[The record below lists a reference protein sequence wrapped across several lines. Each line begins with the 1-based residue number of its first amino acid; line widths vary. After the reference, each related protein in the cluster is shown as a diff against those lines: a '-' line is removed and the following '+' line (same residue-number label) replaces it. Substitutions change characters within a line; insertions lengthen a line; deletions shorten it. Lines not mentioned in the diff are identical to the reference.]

1 MRIVAGRHK
10 GRRLAAP
17 EGRDTRPTSDRV
29 REAVFNIIE
38 HGLRWRGMED
48 ARVADIFCGTGA
60 LGLEALSRGAAHAV
74 LVDNNAKAL
83 DAARRNVEAL
93 DETTNVTLLRN
104 DATQPMPRP
113 RDPVDLAFL
122 DPPYRSDDARPALE
136 ALRDGGWL
144 ANDAL
149 VVVEQAEKARFDTP
163 SGFQIIDERRYGDT
177 RVFFLRYR
185 ASGTDP

>member
-10 GRRLAAP
+10 GRRLLAP

-29 REAVFNIIE
+29 REAAFNIIE
-38 HGLRWRGMED
+38 HGLRWRGMEG
-48 ARVADIFCGTGA
+48 AHVADIFCGTGA
-60 LGLEALSRGAAHAV
+60 LALEALSRGAAHAV
-74 LVDNNAKAL
+74 LVDNNDKAL

-93 DETTNVTLLRN
+93 DETANVTVLRN
-104 DATQPMPRP
+104 DATRPMPRP
-113 RDPVDLAFL
+113 RHAIDLAFL
-122 DPPYRSDDARPALE
+122 DPPYRSDAARPALE

-144 ANDAL
+144 ADDAL
-149 VVVEQAEKARFDTP
+149 AVVEKAEKSLFDTP

-185 ASGTDP
+185 EVGASR